1 MSNEPKP
8 FTVTMI
14 ATHFVYA
21 DSATEAEDIV
31 SEALLKLDLVDPRIA
46 DTETHWAQAETIE
59 GHHSTIV
66 RDGDALSDYDKY
78 LLEQDLDKK

>member
-21 DSATEAEDIV
+21 DSATEAVDIV
-31 SEALLKLDLVDPRIA
+31 SEALLRLHIIDSHIP
-46 DTETHWAQAETIE
+46 DTETHWAQADTLE

-66 RDGDALSDYDKY
+66 RDGDEMSDYDKY
-78 LLEQDLDKK
+78 LLEQDLNKK